1 MARKSISFKPFIHP
15 SYSVKFCPSRVN
27 LQIMDSASNNKQPLV
42 KVENLTRRYGD
53 TLAVN
58 QVSFELYKGEV
69 LGFLGP
75 NGAGKSTT
83 MQMITGNLAPSA
95 GQVSIH
101 GFDLID
107 DPLQAKTFIGYL
119 PENPPVY
126 RELTVDE
133 YLIYCARL
141 HRVNRDALAGAVE
154 EAKLHCG
161 LQEVGHRLI
170 GNLSKGFQ
178 QRVGIAQAI
187 IHNPQV
193 VILDEPTVGLDPIQI
208 REIRGLIKSLG
219 RERSVILST
228 HILPEVQSTCD
239 RVQIIRRGELIYN
252 AGIDQLN
259 LRGQGQSLTLALRSP
274 PSLEIL
280 QQMDG
285 IHQVTSLDP
294 QRFHLQLDSAAEM
307 VRVAERLVSESVAQ
321 QWGLFE
327 LIPDNTT
334 LEEIFVELTTSDMP
348 TEQRDEDAA

>member
-1 MARKSISFKPFIHP
+1 MQRVHADDGLDRGFIP
-15 SYSVKFCPSRVN
+15 
-27 LQIMDSASNNKQPLV
+27 
-42 KVENLTRRYGD
+42 
-53 TLAVN
+53 AVDAATEG
-58 QVSFELYKGEV
+58 VAVGE
-69 LGFLGP
+69 
-75 NGAGKSTT
+75 
-83 MQMITGNLAPSA
+83 Q
-95 GQVSIH
+95 
-101 GFDLID
+101 D
-107 DPLQAKTFIGYL
+107 
-119 PENPPVY
+119 
-126 RELTVDE
+126 
-133 YLIYCARL
+133 
-141 HRVNRDALAGAVE
+141 
-154 EAKLHCG
+154 
-161 LQEVGHRLI
+161 VGHRLI

-219 RERSVILST
+219 QERSVILST
-228 HILPEVQSTCD
+228 HILPEVQATCD

-259 LRGQGQSLTLALRSP
+259 LRGQGQSLTLALKTP
-274 PSLEIL
+274 PAAEIL

-285 IHQVTSLDP
+285 IHQVTFLDP
-294 QRFHLQLDSAAEM
+294 QRFHLQLDSSAEM
-307 VRVAERLVSESVAQ
+307 VRVAEQLVAESVAQ